1 MNKLRSQEI
10 QLDRLVGLRKE
21 IDHLRGVERKK
32 ESEIEALKRRE
43 LLYRELFNRSN
54 DGVAVIQGPI
64 IKEVNPALV
73 KLLRSPKAKLR
84 NRRYTDFLSPE
95 TLLSVENLYERRH
108 RGEHVTSVFETAIV
122 DRCGKKIPVEIN
134 AGLAAYDGGTADIV
148 IIRDLTYLK
157 RAEAEIIRLK
167 EYGETILDHINIWL
181 EVYDDKKNVVVW
193 NKAAEEISGYSK
205 EEIVRRRKNL
215 ELLYPDPKQ
224 CRNAQKKLW
233 GGISSRPDVAS
244 FETEIVRRDG
254 QKRTL
259 AWYAR
264 SITDEDA
271 RVMGQIVLGLDIT
284 ARIQAEAT
292 LARSK
297 KTIDALLNA
306 ITESI
311 YLIDRRGL
319 ILATNSITARRWK
332 KEGQDLAGRIV
343 YDLLPKGPGEALRS
357 NVLRVIRS
365 RAPVRYDH
373 SDEGRYF
380 DTTIYPIFENDDRLE
395 QMAVFTVDVTEKK
408 KAEDALLRQKTLLE
422 EKNIALR
429 EMIRQVGDEKKLIGK
444 QVKANVDRLLLPLVS
459 SLKVKGAGIDAPYL
473 DLLEN
478 SLKELTDSFGQEL
491 DRRDLKLTQREIE
504 ISHMI
509 KNGLTSKQIA
519 QLINVSPRTVEIHR
533 GHIRKKLG
541 LRQRRQNLQVFL
553 GKLISSQS
561 PNT

>member
-32 ESEIEALKRRE
+32 ESEIEALKRKE

>member
-21 IDHLRGVERKK
+21 IEHLRGVKRKQ
-32 ESEIEALKRRE
+32 ESAIEALKE
-43 LLYRELFNRSN
+43 KEFLYWELFNRSN

-73 KLLRSPKAKLR
+73 KMLRSPKAKLR
-84 NRRYTDFLSPE
+84 NRRYTDFLSQE
-95 TLLSVENLYERRH
+95 TLLGGKDLYERRH
-108 RGEHVTSVFETAIV
+108 RGENVTSVFETAIV

-134 AGLAAYDGGTADIV
+134 AGLTIYDSETADLV

-167 EYGETILDHINIWL
+167 EYGETFLDHINIWL

-205 EEIVRRRKNL
+205 EEIVRKRKNL

-224 CRNAQKKLW
+224 RRNVQKKLW
-233 GGISSRPDVAS
+233 GDISSRPDVAS
-244 FETEIVRRDG
+244 FETEIVRKDA

-259 AWYAR
+259 TWYAR

-271 RVMGQIVLGLDIT
+271 IVMGQIVLGLDIT

-292 LARSK
+292 LERSK
-297 KTIDALLNA
+297 KTIYALLNA

-343 YDLLPKGPGEALRS
+343 YDLLPKGPEEVLRS
-357 NVLRVIRS
+357 NVLRVIRI

-380 DTTIYPIFENDDRLE
+380 DTTIYPIFGNDDRLE

-408 KAEDALLRQKTLLE
+408 KAEDAFMRQKTLLE
-422 EKNIALR
+422 EKNVALR

-444 QVKANVDRLLLPLVS
+444 QVKANVNRLLLPLVS
-459 SLKVKGAGIDAPYL
+459 SLKVKGAGIDATYL

-478 SLKELTDSFGQEL
+478 SLKELTSSFGQEL
-491 DRRDLKLTQREIE
+491 DSRDLKLTQRELE

-541 LRQRRQNLQVFL
+541 LRKRRQNLQVFL
-553 GKLISSQS
+553 GKLSSSQS